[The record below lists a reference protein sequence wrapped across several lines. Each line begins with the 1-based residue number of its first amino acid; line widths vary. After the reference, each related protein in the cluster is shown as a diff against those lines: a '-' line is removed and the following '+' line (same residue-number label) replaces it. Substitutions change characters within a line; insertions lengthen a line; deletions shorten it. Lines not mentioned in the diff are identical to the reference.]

1 MKKLIILFI
10 AGILSAFSMDAQVIF
25 RLSAGG
31 VPGLMASTSQ
41 DFVLDRPQTL
51 NGIYGNLYVLA
62 SCSPSY
68 QLEVSKT
75 LRERILV
82 GVSLSIANGTGFK
95 RGVNNVNNLYKKR
108 VHNYSLMASAKY
120 YYYNGGDF
128 YLYGGA
134 ALGLGY
140 SHAEIIFQR
149 TYQTA
154 NRMLAEYELTPIG
167 MNYGPGRIGFFVE
180 GVVGSVVNGVRIGVK
195 YRY

>member
-51 NGIYGNLYVLA
+51 NGIYGDLYVLA

-82 GVSLSIANGTGFK
+82 GVSLSIANGT
-95 RGVNNVNNLYKKR
+95 
-108 VHNYSLMASAKY
+108 
-120 YYYNGGDF
+120 
-128 YLYGGA
+128 
-134 ALGLGY
+134 
-140 SHAEIIFQR
+140 
-149 TYQTA
+149 
-154 NRMLAEYELTPIG
+154 
-167 MNYGPGRIGFFVE
+167 
-180 GVVGSVVNGVRIGVK
+180 
-195 YRY
+195 